1 MSRSALKAA
10 IERTLTKT
18 VTVIADDLNYIKGYR
33 YELFC
38 IARAVGTTMC
48 TIHCDATTDE
58 IVRFNAGTR
67 AYNESILA
75 ELPQRFERPND
86 RNRWERPLFVV
97 RPEDDRLPL
106 EDIVTMIEGKSL
118 NPNLATVSQ
127 PVADKNMLHEID
139 VVTAQILAALQ
150 NSQTEGVM
158 AGRMKFP
165 YCSKAVTINRVVP
178 MGEQRRIKRQFMKVV
193 TDDGQTPS
201 TSEKAA
207 EMFVDF
213 LVAQIAQ
220 D

>member
-10 IERTLTKT
+10 IERTLTKNLT
-18 VTVIADDLNYIKGYR
+18 VVADDLNYIKGFR

-48 TIHCDATTDE
+48 TIHCDATVE
-58 IVRFNAGTR
+58 QIAGFNAGTG
-67 AYNESILA
+67 AYGESILA

-97 RPEDDRLPL
+97 RPEDEALPL
-106 EDIVTMIEGKSL
+106 DDVVSMIEGKSL

-139 VVTAQILAALQ
+139 VITSQILGALQ
-150 NSQTEGVM
+150 KSQSEGVM
-158 AGRMKFP
+158 AGVVKFP
-165 YCSKAVTINRVVP
+165 YCSKPVTINRVVP
-178 MGEQRRIKRQFMKVV
+178 IGEQRRIKRQFLKVV

-213 LVAQIAQ
+213 LIAQIAQ